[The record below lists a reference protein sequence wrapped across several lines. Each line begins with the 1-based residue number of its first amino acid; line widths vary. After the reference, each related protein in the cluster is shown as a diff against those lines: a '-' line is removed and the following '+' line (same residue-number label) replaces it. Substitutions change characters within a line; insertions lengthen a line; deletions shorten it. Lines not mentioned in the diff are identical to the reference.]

1 MTAPRQRSIEVRVPA
16 STANLGAGFDCL
28 GLALEMYLTV
38 RATIQIRPGSRT
50 LARTRG
56 VGSASLPKSPEQN
69 LIFRAMRY
77 AAEQEGFELPIV
89 RLAVKNEIPM
99 AGGLGS
105 SAAAAVAG
113 IALAYATAGSSLLRE
128 NALRYAKEIEGHADN
143 AAAALLGGLVVA
155 YSHSDGR
162 VGATRLAWPKM
173 IRVIAVTPAIGLPT
187 KKSRA
192 ALPAQ
197 VPLADAVQN
206 LQHSALFIAAIEPRR
221 YDLIWDAMQDRLHQH
236 YREKLVPGLAEAL
249 AIPQMPGLLGL
260 ALSGAGPSVVALAT
274 AGFDEIGKA
283 IAARFEHAGVA
294 ATIRFLEVA
303 QEGVSIL
310 ENRPRI
316 QVKP

>member
-1 MTAPRQRSIEVRVPA
+1 MTSPRQRSIEVRVPA

-28 GLALEMYLTV
+28 GLALEMYLTA
-38 RATIQIRPGSRT
+38 RATVQVSPDSRT

-56 VGSASLPKSPEQN
+56 VGSASLPRSPEQN
-69 LIFRAMRY
+69 LIFRAMHY
-77 AAEQEGFELPIV
+77 AAEKEGFQLPTV

-113 IALAYATAGSSLLRE
+113 VALAYATAGRSLMRE

-143 AAAALLGGLVVA
+143 AGAALLGGLVVT
-155 YSHSDGR
+155 YTKTDGG
-162 VGATRLAWPKM
+162 VGAMRLAWPKM
-173 IRVIAVTPAIGLPT
+173 IRVIAVTPAMELPT

-197 VPLADAVQN
+197 VPRDDAVEN
-206 LQHSALFIAAIEPRR
+206 LQRSALFIAAIEARR

-236 YREKLVPGLAEAL
+236 YRQKLIPGLAEVL
-249 AIPQMPGLLGL
+249 AMAQMPGLLGV

-283 IAARFEHAGVA
+283 IAARFENAGVA

-303 QEGVSIL
+303 QDGISIL
-310 ENRPRI
+310 ENRPRR
-316 QVKP
+316 K

>member
-1 MTAPRQRSIEVRVPA
+1 MTSPRQRSIEVRVPA

-28 GLALEMYLTV
+28 GLALELYLTA
-38 RATIQIRPGSRT
+38 RATVQIRPGSRT
-50 LARTRG
+50 HARTRG

-77 AAEQEGFELPIV
+77 AAEKEGFQLPAV

-113 IALAYATAGSSLLRE
+113 VALAYATAGRSLARE
-128 NALRYAKEIEGHADN
+128 NTLRYAKEIEGHADN
-143 AAAALLGGLVVA
+143 AGAALLGGLVVT
-155 YSHSDGR
+155 YTQTDGG
-162 VGATRLAWPKM
+162 VGAMRLAWPKM
-173 IRVIAVTPAIGLPT
+173 IRVIAVTPAIELPT

-192 ALPAQ
+192 VLPAQ
-197 VPLADAVQN
+197 VPRDDAVKN
-206 LQHSALFIAAIEPRR
+206 LQRSALFVAAIEARR
-221 YDLIWDAMQDRLHQH
+221 YDLIWDAMQDRLHQP
-236 YREKLVPGLAEAL
+236 YRQKLIPGLAEVL

-283 IAARFEHAGVA
+283 IAARFEHAGLA

-303 QEGVSIL
+303 QDGISIF
-310 ENRPRI
+310 ENRPRR
-316 QVKP
+316 K

>member
-1 MTAPRQRSIEVRVPA
+1 MTSPRQRSIEVRVPA

-28 GLALEMYLTV
+28 GLALELYLTA
-38 RATIQIRPGSRT
+38 RATVQIRPGSRT

-77 AAEQEGFELPIV
+77 AAEKEGFQLPAV

-113 IALAYATAGSSLLRE
+113 VALAYATAGRSLARE

-143 AAAALLGGLVVA
+143 AGAALLGGLVVT
-155 YSHSDGR
+155 YTQTDGG
-162 VGATRLAWPKM
+162 VGAMRLAWPKM
-173 IRVIAVTPAIGLPT
+173 IRVIAVTPAIELPT

-192 ALPAQ
+192 VLPAQ
-197 VPLADAVQN
+197 VPRDDAVEN
-206 LQHSALFIAAIEPRR
+206 LQRSALFVAAIEARR
-221 YDLIWDAMQDRLHQH
+221 YDLIWNAMQDRLHQR
-236 YREKLVPGLAEAL
+236 YRQKLIPGLAEVL

-274 AGFDEIGKA
+274 AGFEEIGKA

-294 ATIRFLEVA
+294 VTIRFLEVA
-303 QEGVSIL
+303 QDGISIL
-310 ENRPRI
+310 ENRPRR
-316 QVKP
+316 K

>member
-1 MTAPRQRSIEVRVPA
+1 MTSPRQRSIEVRVPA

-28 GLALEMYLTV
+28 GLALEMYLTA
-38 RATIQIRPGSRT
+38 RATVQVSPGSRA

-56 VGSASLPKSPEQN
+56 VGSASLPRSPEQN

-77 AAEQEGFELPIV
+77 AAEKEGFQLPTV

-113 IALAYATAGSSLLRE
+113 VALAYATAGRSLARE

-143 AAAALLGGLVVA
+143 AGAALLGGLVVT
-155 YSHSDGR
+155 YTNTDGG
-162 VGATRLAWPKM
+162 VGAMRLAWPKM
-173 IRVIAVTPAIGLPT
+173 IRVIAVTPAIELPT

-197 VPLADAVQN
+197 VPRDDAVEN
-206 LQHSALFIAAIEPRR
+206 LQRSALFIAAIEAHR

-236 YREKLVPGLAEAL
+236 YRQKLIPGLAEVL
-249 AIPQMPGLLGL
+249 AMPQMPGLLGL

-303 QEGVSIL
+303 QDGISIL
-310 ENRPRI
+310 ENRPRG
-316 QVKP
+316 K

>member
-16 STANLGAGFDCL
+16 STANLGAGFDCI

-38 RATIQIRPGSRT
+38 RATVQIRPGSRT

-77 AAEQEGFELPIV
+77 AAEKEGFQLPAV

-113 IALAYATAGSSLLRE
+113 IALAYMTAGRSLSRE

-143 AAAALLGGLVVA
+143 SAAALLGGLVVA
-155 YSHSDGR
+155 YSHSDGC
-162 VGATRLAWPKM
+162 VGAMRLAWPKM
-173 IRVIAVTPAIGLPT
+173 IRVIAVTPAIELPT

-192 ALPAQ
+192 VLPAR
-197 VPLADAVQN
+197 VPLGDAVQN
-206 LQHSALFIAAIEPRR
+206 LQRSALFIAAIEARR
-221 YDLIWDAMQDRLHQH
+221 YDLIWDATQDRLHQH
-236 YREKLVPGLAEAL
+236 YRQKLIPGLAEVL
-249 AIPQMPGLLGL
+249 AMPQMPGLLGL

-283 IAARFEHAGVA
+283 IAARFDHAGVV
-294 ATIRFLEVA
+294 ATVRFLEVA
-303 QEGVSIL
+303 QDGLSIL
-310 ENRPRI
+310 ENRPRRN
-316 QVKP
+316 

>member
-1 MTAPRQRSIEVRVPA
+1 MTSPRQRSIEVRVPA

-28 GLALEMYLTV
+28 GLALELYLTA
-38 RATIQIRPGSRT
+38 RATVQIRPGSRT

-77 AAEQEGFELPIV
+77 AAEKEGFQLPAV

-113 IALAYATAGSSLLRE
+113 VALAYATAGRSLARE

-143 AAAALLGGLVVA
+143 AGAALLGGLVVTYTQA
-155 YSHSDGR
+155 DGS
-162 VGATRLAWPKM
+162 VGAMRLAWPKM
-173 IRVIAVTPAIGLPT
+173 IRVIAVTPAIELPT

-192 ALPAQ
+192 VLPAQ
-197 VPLADAVQN
+197 VPRDDAAEN
-206 LQHSALFIAAIEPRR
+206 LQRSALFVAAIEARR
-221 YDLIWDAMQDRLHQH
+221 YDLIWDAMQDRLHQP
-236 YREKLVPGLAEAL
+236 YRQKLIPGLAEVL

-274 AGFDEIGKA
+274 TGFEEIGKT

-303 QEGVSIL
+303 QDGISIL
-310 ENRPRI
+310 ENRPRR
-316 QVKP
+316 K